1 VVGNVLSLVPNDP
14 DVPQVYQPFAQS
26 PTRSMALL
34 VRAAGPPEA
43 LSEPM
48 RGHVASLATEEAV
61 EDVRAMED
69 VRAEEF
75 ANADAIIALFVLFAA
90 FALSMASMGIYGVM
104 SYSVSQREREL
115 GIRIALGARR
125 SELMAMI
132 GREGAKLILLGA
144 ALGLLGALAVGRILS
159 GVVFGVSVTDPA
171 TFASVTVL
179 LGLVAIL
186 ANWAPARRATRVDP
200 IATLR
205 AE

>member
-1 VVGNVLSLVPNDP
+1 
-14 DVPQVYQPFAQS
+14 
-26 PTRSMALL
+26 
-34 VRAAGPPEA
+34 
-43 LSEPM
+43 
-48 RGHVASLATEEAV
+48 
-61 EDVRAMED
+61 MED